1 MAHSTLR
8 KSSRRDRSKLTT
20 LPHPGPRK
28 STIQAILGYSKALQ
42 VVDAPPIGQ
51 LAVVLN

>member
-8 KSSRRDRSKLTT
+8 KSSRRDRTQVTT
-20 LPHPGPRK
+20 LRHAGPK
-28 STIQAILGYSKALQ
+28 ESTIQAILGYSKALQ